1 MLNYPSVET
10 YLNFVLYML
19 ILVTEGLVMIFLS
32 VVPIKHI
39 VGFCKS
45 HRRIKKNIRQGRST
59 QVFLIAY
66 TVLAVRYCCLT
77 HTKGIFTR
85 KNRGFRTG
93 WSTARIWTIF
103 GNTSTTCCRSADCP
117 SKESKTAPGQPDGIL
132 DIAEL
137 VHS

>member
-45 HRRIKKNIRQGRST
+45 HRRIKKKHQAGEKHPSIFNCLHST
-59 QVFLIAY
+59 
-66 TVLAVRYCCLT
+66 
-77 HTKGIFTR
+77 G
-85 KNRGFRTG
+85 
-93 WSTARIWTIF
+93 S
-103 GNTSTTCCRSADCP
+103 
-117 SKESKTAPGQPDGIL
+117 
-132 DIAEL
+132 
-137 VHS
+137 